1 MHHEDSNMVTAVSNA
16 TQAQPV
22 SQSTGTSTKKP
33 AQSEPKAVTGTD
45 SVQLSQL
52 AHTLL
57 AARQEATETSFQTS
71 QEASQGDL
79 QAQKLLTS
87 EAVAKPVAK

>member
-1 MHHEDSNMVTAVSNA
+1 MVTPVSNA
-16 TQAQPV
+16 APAQAV

-33 AQSEPKAVTGTD
+33 APSEPVSTTGTD

-52 AHTLL
+52 AQTLW

-79 QAQKLLTS
+79 QAQKLLAS
-87 EAVAKPVAK
+87 EAAARPVAK